1 MLRNKIFTFVVLFAE
16 QSDNVL
22 NIWANLIVAQKTF
35 VIVLL

>member
-16 QSDNVL
+16 QSDKVL
-22 NIWANLIVAQKTF
+22 NIWANLIVAQKPF